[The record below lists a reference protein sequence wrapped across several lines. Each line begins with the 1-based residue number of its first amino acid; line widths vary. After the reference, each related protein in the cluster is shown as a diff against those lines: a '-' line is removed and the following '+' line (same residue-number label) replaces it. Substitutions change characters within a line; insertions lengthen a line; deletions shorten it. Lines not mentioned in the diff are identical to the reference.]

1 MICGYFKSKNWNI
14 LFFYPLKGI
23 CEREYTLPM
32 SQIHI
37 IIPADKKA
45 SILRELD
52 AIGINQATIYL
63 NLDKIAGYLK
73 GV

>member
-1 MICGYFKSKNWNI
+1 
-14 LFFYPLKGI
+14 
-23 CEREYTLPM
+23 M

>member
-1 MICGYFKSKNWNI
+1 
-14 LFFYPLKGI
+14 
-23 CEREYTLPM
+23 M
-32 SQIHI
+32 SQTYFV
-37 IIPADKKA
+37 IPADKKA

-52 AIGINQATIYL
+52 SNGVNQATIYP